1 MDFKELLAG
10 NELSEEQIAKV
21 IADMTENGVY
31 ITSEQ
36 DADTRLPKMKEQRDK
51 ARADLTAEQE
61 KVTELTATVA
71 ERDETI
77 SKHAESDASIEELRT
92 QLEEA
97 NNGRTKL
104 ERSHKLEALL
114 RKSGATDTEYM
125 TYKLGGVD
133 ALEVDEEGNFT
144 GLDDKLSELKEQHPS
159 YFGEDD
165 KSAKG
170 YKVVD
175 NKLPE
180 GNSTD
185 VDPFAA
191 KLDKYNA

>member
-1 MDFKELLAG
+1 M
-10 NELSEEQIAKV
+10 ELSELLKSLELSDEMV
-21 IADMTENGVY
+21 DR
-31 ITSEQ
+31 ITSEMATNGIYTTSEENI
-36 DADTRLPKMKEQRDK
+36 DVRFNKMKSERDQ
-51 ARADLTAEQE
+51 ARADLTAKEE
-61 KVTELTATVA
+61 EVTTLTATIE

-77 SKHAESDASIEELRT
+77 ASHADSSTDLEELRT

-144 GLDDKLSELKEQHPS
+144 GIDERLNELKEQHPK
-159 YFGEDD
+159 YFGVEETPVG
-165 KSAKG
+165 G
-170 YKVVD
+170 YQVID

-180 GNSTD
+180 GKTAET
-185 VDPFAA
+185 DPFSNV
-191 KLDKYNA
+191 LDKYKD